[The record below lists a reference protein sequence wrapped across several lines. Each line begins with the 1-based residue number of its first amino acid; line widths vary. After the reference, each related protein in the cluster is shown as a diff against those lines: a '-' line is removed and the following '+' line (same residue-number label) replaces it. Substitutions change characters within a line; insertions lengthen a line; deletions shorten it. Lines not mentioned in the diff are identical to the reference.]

1 MLACGPAMSSSAQR
15 FDPGAVLH
23 FWKQAGPKMW
33 FTKDDDFDR
42 RFRETFLEAHEAATR
57 GELDAWLDAPDSA
70 LALVLL
76 LDQFPRNSFRG
87 TPRMFASDALA
98 RAKTDIAIQRGHDRA
113 VDPQLRFFFYLPFG
127 HSENLADQERGCSL
141 GEDLNPEILKFAHG
155 HRDII
160 QRFGRFPHRNA
171 VLDRTSTAEEL
182 AFLAEGGFSG

>member
-1 MLACGPAMSSSAQR
+1 MSKPGLS
-15 FDPGAVLH
+15 FDPGAVID

-42 RFRETFLEAHEAATR
+42 RFRETFLEAHEAAVR
-57 GELDAWLDAPDSA
+57 GELDAWLEAADPA

-76 LDQFPRNSFRG
+76 LDQFPRNAFRG
-87 TPRMFASDALA
+87 TPRMFESDALA
-98 RAKTDIAIQRGHDRA
+98 RSKTETAIQRGHDKA

-141 GEDLNPEILKFAHG
+141 GEDLNPEIRKFALG

-160 QRFGRFPHRNA
+160 RRFGRFPHRNA

-182 AFLAEGGFSG
+182 AFLAEGGFGG